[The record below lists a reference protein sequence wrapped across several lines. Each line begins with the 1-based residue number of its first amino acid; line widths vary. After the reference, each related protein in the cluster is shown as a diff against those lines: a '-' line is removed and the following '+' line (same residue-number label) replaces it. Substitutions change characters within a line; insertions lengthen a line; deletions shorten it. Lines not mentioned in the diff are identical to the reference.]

1 MQSLISDPV
10 PMTAGRQEA
19 YLLRLRRQFP
29 FVYVKTLTRTAF
41 GRRVCALQLGAGS
54 RKVLLTAGH
63 HANECITSDALWQW
77 LFTYCGAV
85 LRGGRIGGADARE
98 LYHDSMVYL
107 VPLVNPDGADL
118 AAGVLPPDSPEYR
131 AAARIAAQYPDIP
144 FPSGWKSNLRGVDL
158 NLNYPARWEEARS
171 IKAAKGF
178 GRPAPRDYPG
188 GRPLDQPE
196 TAALAAYAACI
207 RPDLMLA
214 LHTQGRVIYPGPVET
229 APEGSEALAKAL
241 AAASGYAVEDVPAE
255 SANAGF
261 KDWFLQRFHRPAFT
275 IEAGLGENP
284 LPQSQLPEI
293 CQALCGVF
301 TAALS
306 W

>member
-1 MQSLISDPV
+1 MARPIH
-10 PMTAGRQEA
+10 
-19 YLLRLRRQFP
+19 
-29 FVYVKTLTRTAF
+29 
-41 GRRVCALQLGAGS
+41 ALQIGS
-54 RKVLLTAGH
+54 GDRKILLTAGH
-63 HANECITSDALWQW
+63 HANETITSEVLWRF
-77 LFTYCGAV
+77 LFTYCKA
-85 LRGGRIGGADARE
+85 LRAERTVCGADALS
-98 LYHDSMVYL
+98 LYHEAMVYL

-118 AAGVLPPDSPEYR
+118 AAGSDCAGERGILRGR
-131 AAARIAAQYPDIP
+131 ADRGGVSGRAV
-144 FPSGWKSNLRGVDL
+144 SVGWKANLSGVDL

-261 KDWFLQRFHRPAFT
+261 KDWFLQRFHRSAFT
-275 IEAGLGENP
+275 VDDGLGKIRCRRRRWTVCAQSCFRCSS
-284 LPQSQLPEI
+284 PQIQ
-293 CQALCGVF
+293 
-301 TAALS
+301 